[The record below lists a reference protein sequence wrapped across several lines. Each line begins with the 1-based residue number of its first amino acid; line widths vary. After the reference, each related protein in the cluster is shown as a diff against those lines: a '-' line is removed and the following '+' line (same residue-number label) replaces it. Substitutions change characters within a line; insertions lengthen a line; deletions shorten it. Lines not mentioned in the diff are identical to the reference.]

1 MIAGN
6 HDHPNRLEAVRPLLK
21 YANISVGAQFMEPDE
36 GGCLNLTLPSGETA
50 AIALMPWFSRSK
62 IVGVD
67 DLMNKE
73 QAEHQEK
80 YKERYKRILNYMCS
94 GFTPNTVNL
103 VLAHLVVTGAIMGG
117 GERTSET
124 IEDYWV
130 DPPDLN
136 VQAQYVAL
144 GHIHKPQGLNL
155 MWPAWYCGS
164 PMQMDFGEEKDEKS
178 VLVFDAAPGVPV
190 RTPTAIPLKSGRRM
204 MTVRG
209 SLESLGN
216 RVAEFGNAYLRVFVT
231 EPPRAGLADDVR
243 DLLPNAVEVK
253 IDAPSLEPS
262 SLMSRQGVQP
272 RDLLSTYFENVSVR
286 DHEPALKLFDEL
298 VEEELHAPPTP

>member
-1 MIAGN
+1 MPPA
-6 HDHPNRLEAVRPLLK
+6 
-21 YANISVGAQFMEPDE
+21 E

-62 IVGVD
+62 IVSVD
-67 DLMNKE
+67 DLMT
-73 QAEHQEK
+73 QHQDEHQAK
-80 YKERYKRILNYMCS
+80 YKERYKRILDYMCS
-94 GFTPNTVNL
+94 GFTASTVNL
-103 VLAHLVVTGAIMGG
+103 VLAHLVVTGAMMGG

-136 VQAQYVAL
+136 VAAQYVAL

-155 MWPAWYCGS
+155 MWPAYYSGS

-178 VLVFDAAPGVPV
+178 VLVFDAKPGVPV
-190 RTPTAIPLKSGRRM
+190 ATPQTIPLKSGRRM

-209 SLESLGN
+209 TLESLG
-216 RVAEFGNAYLRVFVT
+216 RRAPEFGNAYLRVYVT
-231 EPPRAGLADDVR
+231 DTPRAGLADEVR

-253 IDAPSLEPS
+253 VDAPATEASA
-262 SLMSRQGVQP
+262 LMSRQGMQP
-272 RDLLSTYFENVSVR
+272 RDLLSTYFDHVNIR
-286 DHEPALKLFDEL
+286 DESALEMFDEL
-298 VEEELHAPPTP
+298 VEEDRHAAPAP